1 MFLWCRGSADFIRP
15 QLGLSSVTPVLVRG
29 YRPEDREAVIN
40 VFVRAI
46 RESASRDYSP
56 AQTEAWSRVDRV
68 NAWAVVGDRLIW
80 VAVVDELVVG
90 VTDLEPSGHL
100 DRMYVHPEHEG
111 RGIASALLT
120 CLEAAARRQGLTR
133 LFTEASITA
142 KPFFEKRGFKVLTA
156 QVVEFRGENFTNY
169 RMEKQLTELPPAV

>member
-1 MFLWCRGSADFIRP
+1 
-15 QLGLSSVTPVLVRG
+15 
-29 YRPEDREAVIN
+29 
-40 VFVRAI
+40 
-46 RESASRDYSP
+46 
-56 AQTEAWSRVDRV
+56 
-68 NAWAVVGDRLIW
+68 VGDRLIW